1 MLVKAPSNCLDTYI
15 MSGEIMSLTNRRN
28 THRATIT
35 VPVVEEFHSVEQE
48 VRAINI
54 SEHGMRYQKPK
65 GAVLCQGK
73 EVFLTFSLFDRLK
86 PIKVLGWVLKEI
98 ENDGHIDTHV
108 TFMFLPTRDE
118 EMIRDFVTVNGMNMV
133 H

>member
-1 MLVKAPSNCLDTYI
+1 
-15 MSGEIMSLTNRRN
+15 MSSANRRN
-28 THRATIT
+28 TLRAPIT
-35 VPVVEEFHSVEQE
+35 VPMVEEFHSVEQE
-48 VRAINI
+48 VKAINI

-65 GAVLCQGK
+65 GAASCQGK
-73 EVFLTFSLFDRLK
+73 EVFLTFSLRNMLR

-98 ENDGHIDTHV
+98 ENEGYIDTHV

-118 EMIRDFVTVNGMNMV
+118 EMIREFVTANGANTV